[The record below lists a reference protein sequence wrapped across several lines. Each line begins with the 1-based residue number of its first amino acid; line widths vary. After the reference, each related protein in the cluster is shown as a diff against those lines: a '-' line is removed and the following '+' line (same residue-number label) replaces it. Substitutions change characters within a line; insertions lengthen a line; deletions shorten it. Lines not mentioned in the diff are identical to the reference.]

1 MSADYGCRIGKGTGR
16 IAAWLGRGGRMM
28 VSLKE
33 TGIAQEAHGKVSTIS
48 IDRPAR
54 RNALRLVEW
63 QRLPELI
70 SEADRDPS
78 IGVIVVRGADGHF
91 SAGNDIGEFGAL
103 RGDRA
108 AAERFGLAMATAMR
122 SLEAAAKPVLIAIQ
136 GDCYGAAVALA
147 LAGDLR
153 VASSDATLAITPAKL
168 GALYLRSDLHRLA
181 AAVGGGCARRLIY
194 TARAVGAVEALEIGL
209 VDIVLPAASY
219 DEELEL
225 LIANVLAGSPYTL
238 KHTKTL
244 LRTCGPGEAPVETR
258 DTLAPFIEATQG
270 DDFAEGV
277 AAFLDKRT
285 PRFGSLRTPAEVD
298 C

>member
-1 MSADYGCRIGKGTGR
+1 
-16 IAAWLGRGGRMM
+16 M
-28 VSLKE
+28 VSE
-33 TGIAQEAHGKVSTIS
+33 TGISLRAQGRIS
-48 IDRPAR
+48 NISVDRPAR
-54 RNALRLVEW
+54 RNALRLADW

-78 IGVIVVRGADGHF
+78 TGVIVVRGADGHF

-103 RGDRA
+103 RGDRG

-122 SLEAAAKPVLIAIQ
+122 SLEAAAKPVLMAMQ

-153 VASSDATLAITPAKL
+153 VAASDAILAITPAKL

-194 TARAVGAVEALEIGL
+194 TAQAVGAVEALEIGL

-219 DEELEL
+219 DEELQR
-225 LIANVLAGSPYTL
+225 LIGNVLAGSSFTVRY
-238 KHTKTL
+238 TKTL
-244 LRTCGPGEAPVETR
+244 LRACGAGEAPVETR
-258 DTLAPFIEATQG
+258 ETLAPFIEATQG

-277 AAFLDKRT
+277 AAFLEKRT
-285 PRFGSLRTPAEVD
+285 PRFGSLRTAAEMN